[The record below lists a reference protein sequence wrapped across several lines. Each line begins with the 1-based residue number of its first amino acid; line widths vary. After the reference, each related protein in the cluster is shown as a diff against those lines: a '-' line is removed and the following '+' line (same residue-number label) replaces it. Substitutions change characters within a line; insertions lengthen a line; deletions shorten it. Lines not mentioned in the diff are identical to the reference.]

1 MGESN
6 EEQDMAPTKYL
17 RAYFHWHLLR
27 CRSGLLRVRNMISD
41 VESKVIKMRFGLE
54 GMTEHTLQQVADAIG
69 VTKQRVHQIEQAA
82 LKKMS
87 SSEKLREF
95 WGNYGGD

>member
-1 MGESN
+1 MGDRN
-6 EEQDMAPTKYL
+6 EKQDMAPTKYL
-17 RAYFHWHLLR
+17 RAYLYWHLLR
-27 CRSGLLRVRNMISD
+27 FRAHLCRVRNMIND

-54 GMTEHTLQQVADAIG
+54 GMDEHTLQQVADAIG

-87 SSEKLREF
+87 SSEKLRDF

>member
-1 MGESN
+1 
-6 EEQDMAPTKYL
+6 MAPTEYL
-17 RAYFHWHLLR
+17 RAYFYWVLLR
-27 CRSGLLRVRNMISD
+27 CRADLCRVRNMIND

-54 GMTEHTLQQVADAIG
+54 GMSEHTLQQVADAIG
-69 VTKQRVHQIEQAA
+69 VIKQRVHQIEQAA

-87 SSEKLREF
+87 SSKKLREF